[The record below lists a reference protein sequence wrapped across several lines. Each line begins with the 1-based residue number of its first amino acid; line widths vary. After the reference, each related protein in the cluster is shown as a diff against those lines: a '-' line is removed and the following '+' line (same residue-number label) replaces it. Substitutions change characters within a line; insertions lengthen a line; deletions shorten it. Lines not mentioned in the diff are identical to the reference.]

1 MTTTDSSSQTRIL
14 NSLPDD
20 IQSAILA
27 YSRETKLM
35 PQSVI
40 ELVIARFL
48 ELDISLLEN
57 RQTPAQDTSLLTE
70 LPLLLETRIRQYA
83 NDTEVPPE
91 FVIELAIAHFL
102 DPDSVTFDDCRIR
115 VQRNLVEW
123 LKQHHKNQAATAA

>member
-27 YSRETKLM
+27 YSRETELI

-48 ELDISLLEN
+48 ELDVSLLEN
-57 RQTPAQDTSLLTE
+57 RQTPVQDTSLLTE

-115 VQRNLVEW
+115 VQRDLVDL
-123 LKQHHKNQAATAA
+123 LKQYQKNQAAAA

>member
-1 MTTTDSSSQTRIL
+1 MTNTDSSSQTRIL

-27 YSRETKLM
+27 YSCETELT

-40 ELVIARFL
+40 ELMIARFL
-48 ELDISLLEN
+48 ELDVSLFEN
-57 RQTPAQDTSLLTE
+57 RQTPAEDTGLFAE
-70 LPLLLETRIRQYA
+70 LPLFLESRIRQYA
-83 NDTEVPPE
+83 NDAEVPPE

-115 VQRNLVEW
+115 VQRDLVEV
-123 LKQHHKNQAATAA
+123 LKQQHKDQAVTAA